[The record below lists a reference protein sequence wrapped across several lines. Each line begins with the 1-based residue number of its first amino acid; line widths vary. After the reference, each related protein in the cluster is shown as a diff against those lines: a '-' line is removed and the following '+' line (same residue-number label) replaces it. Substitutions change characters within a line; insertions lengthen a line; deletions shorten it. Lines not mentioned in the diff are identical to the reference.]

1 MPLPCPHFFATWL
14 IWHFCYLV
22 GFPLHSGPREPGG
35 LISFS
40 LGASAPGLCCPGL
53 SFPSGLLERE
63 REGGEIMGMGGR
75 EATRDQSPRGRALAS
90 PVLSFWSLSFHDP
103 FSRRVCDLGL
113 VLSSSL
119 ASFTQHRHTHCHRL
133 TPIHT
138 HSYRGAPMRSRDTWP
153 GCLGI
158 LTHTLETAQ
167 EHSGATRYSQSSNM
181 APETSTSPHAHM

>member
-1 MPLPCPHFFATWL
+1 MAFLL
-14 IWHFCYLV
+14 
-22 GFPLHSGPREPGG
+22 SGG
-35 LISFS
+35 LSPAFWAWKTR
-40 LGASAPGLCCPGL
+40 GASQLL
-53 SFPSGLLERE
+53 SGGPSTRSVLPWPEFPIWAARE
-63 REGGEIMGMGGR
+63 REGGRGNYGNGGKGGYQR
-75 EATRDQSPRGRALAS
+75 PKSKGPGPRLS
-90 PVLSFWSLSFHDP
+90 CPVLSFWSLSFHDP

-138 HSYRGAPMRSRDTWP
+138 HSYRGAPMRSGDTWP